1 MDLNFFLCICL
12 SRKLTKLAGW
22 RVGTGDFDAQMCG
35 IKFWNG
41 DENLRPV
48 YKNNFSKY

>member
-1 MDLNFFLCICL
+1 VI
-12 SRKLTKLAGW
+12 LTPRYG
-22 RVGTGDFDAQMCG
+22 G

-48 YKNNFSKY
+48 YKIPL